1 MNVKIFGLWLIASL
15 CTEWINLLYQVLECE
30 CKRKVVL
37 PESSSTNQLF
47 IKLWYSPSFNAT
59 TRQQSLFST
68 RKETFLHALQ
78 CKGGGGQGGEITP
91 FHIIQFA
98 EVFSTKICIKVG
110 TIDEIFQSE
119 PVLEGL
125 LGWRWVCFSTFGIRG
140 FEEENRIRQSIIQS
154 EPSDLK
160 T

>member
-1 MNVKIFGLWLIASL
+1 MRTWSYFEGFFNESKGKSRPCKNFVADFITTSLLKTLKINIRSTVLF
-15 CTEWINLLYQVLECE
+15 QVGNNSVFN
-30 CKRKVVL
+30 KMRVG
-37 PESSSTNQLF
+37 SSTNQLF
-47 IKLWYSPSFNAT
+47 IKLGYSPSFNAT

-125 LGWRWVCFSTFGIRG
+125 LG
-140 FEEENRIRQSIIQS
+140 
-154 EPSDLK
+154 
-160 T
+160 